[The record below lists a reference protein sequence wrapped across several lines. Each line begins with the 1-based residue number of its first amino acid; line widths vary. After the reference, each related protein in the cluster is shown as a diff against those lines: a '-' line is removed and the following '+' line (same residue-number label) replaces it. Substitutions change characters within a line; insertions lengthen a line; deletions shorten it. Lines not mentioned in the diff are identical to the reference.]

1 MTEPEPKDGEPGP
14 AKKEQPQQSTG
25 QLFDQAQAHA
35 NIAAALEGIK
45 ALLGGGGTKEA
56 VPDADDEWLLARETA
71 HRIAAKIVDL
81 GIAELK
87 AMTDCRA
94 SGDDSGLANVW
105 EEVCAQVQGEH
116 SIFLAAYED
125 IIESILFNA
134 VTALN
139 LIERQSLW
147 LLTSN
152 GEEWEREGDDKE
164 KDIKDRSPPVFVDDI
179 VDYLNELLLT
189 SAADFENENI
199 RNYLYDDVGNDD
211 DEESE
216 AEDDDS
222 DFGIGD
228 PPPDDAAFIQ
238 SNVEG
243 RSLADVAH
251 WLADNVAPADRATA
265 LKALDNL
272 KALER
277 CCVTLSFRLAH
288 VTDRV
293 PVELFTA
300 RSITAYTFGKAM
312 SCVEVWVNG
321 ADVTGKVGVSY
332 ETLLHELVRAS
343 ALSEG
348 AGVLVGPEVTT
359 DDDRRDY
366 SYVENVGG
374 RHTVDQQAVGRT
386 VLT

>member
-1 MTEPEPKDGEPGP
+1 MISSIY
-14 AKKEQPQQSTG
+14 STKLG
-25 QLFDQAQAHA
+25 QEWQEENEDKSGSLTFFGSDVV
-35 NIAAALEGIK
+35 EY
-45 ALLGGGGTKEA
+45 LLGL
-56 VPDADDEWLLARETA
+56 LLA
-71 HRIAAKIVDL
+71 K
-81 GIAELK
+81 AE
-87 AMTDCRA
+87 D
-94 SGDDSGLANVW
+94 
-105 EEVCAQVQGEH
+105 
-116 SIFLAAYED
+116 YE
-125 IIESILFNA
+125 N
-134 VTALN
+134 
-139 LIERQSLW
+139 
-147 LLTSN
+147 
-152 GEEWEREGDDKE
+152 K
-164 KDIKDRSPPVFVDDI
+164 
-179 VDYLNELLLT
+179 
-189 SAADFENENI
+189 NI
-199 RNYLYDDVGNDD
+199 RDFLDDNVGNDD
-211 DEESE
+211 EEEEEEEEEEDDEGEGDGDRDEEGGD
-216 AEDDDS
+216 AVVNN
-222 DFGIGD
+222 GD

-359 DDDRRDY
+359 DDDRRDH

-374 RHTVDQQAVGRT
+374 RHTVDQQAVGSI